1 MYKVGDKLVCIKENF
16 GTSPKIGDIIQITSE
31 SRYISSLCCVYMS
44 RFLNKNVTETFFDD
58 ELHEC
63 FITYEE
69 WLSLYREEQIKSV
82 LDD

>member
-16 GTSPKIGDIIQITSE
+16 GTSPKIGDIIQITAE
-31 SRYISSLCCVYMS
+31 PRYISSFIIYMS
-44 RFLNKNVTETFFDD
+44 RYLNKNATESFFDD